1 MALNGKNNVAM
12 KELLATVSKVC
23 GQLKTF
29 GSNSGSREM
38 FLAEFGP
45 AALESAESE
54 YRTALKTLAE
64 KQFGRQ
70 GQDFGVFLFN
80 LYFFLQFYLG

>member
-12 KELLATVSKVC
+12 KELLATVAKVT

-45 AALESAESE
+45 AALESAECE
-54 YRTALKTLAE
+54 YRAALKILAG

-70 GQDFGVFLFN
+70 GRDFG
-80 LYFFLQFYLG
+80 FF